1 MDYIEYPKKRK
12 LVDNKVIRLFYISI
26 FVGLFYEYYF
36 NLFVPNPDFKLQ
48 FYSYLIAIGVF
59 IATLPWS
66 FRPLVNGISHKG
78 LLYRIYFLV
87 MIALIM
93 VFMIRIFFLYTL
105 PTIYTSVFGEAHFE
119 EHNVIYK
126 DSDTELNC
134 DYRIT
139 NEIIKLSFNSQACVS
154 ESLFTLKDPEL
165 IFYGTKSIWG
175 FKISKMVSKQQ
186 VLSRQAYN

>member
-12 LVDNKVIRLFYISI
+12 IVDNKGIRLFYI
-26 FVGLFYEYYF
+26 FVFIGFFYEYYF
-36 NLFVPNPDFKLQ
+36 NLFVPNSDFNLQ
-48 FYSYLIAIGVF
+48 FYSYFIAIGVF
-59 IATLPWS
+59 IATLPWV
-66 FRPLVNGISHKG
+66 FRPLVNGISHKS

-87 MIALIM
+87 MCTLIM

-105 PTIYTSVFGEAHFE
+105 PSIYTSAFGEAHFE
-119 EHNVIYK
+119 EHNVVYK
-126 DSDTELNC
+126 DSYTELKC

-139 NEIIKLSFNSQACVS
+139 NEIINRSFNSQACVS

-175 FKISKMVSKQQ
+175 FKISEMVSKQH
-186 VLSRQAYN
+186 VLSREEYN